1 MPKPTRSAT
10 ELQRMLL
17 ERIEQ
22 LPGLAGAQTPLH
34 GAGIVGVDSDGDV
47 ANWTVRT
54 TVPPS
59 SWRLDVAR
67 VIRQLQLEFDMD
79 AD

>member
-1 MPKPTRSAT
+1 MGKPTRSAR
-10 ELQRMLL
+10 ELQRMLI

-34 GAGIVGVDSDGDV
+34 AAGIVGVESDGDA

-59 SWRLDVAR
+59 GWRLDVAR
-67 VIRQLQLEFDMD
+67 VVKQLQLEFDMD
-79 AD
+79 GD